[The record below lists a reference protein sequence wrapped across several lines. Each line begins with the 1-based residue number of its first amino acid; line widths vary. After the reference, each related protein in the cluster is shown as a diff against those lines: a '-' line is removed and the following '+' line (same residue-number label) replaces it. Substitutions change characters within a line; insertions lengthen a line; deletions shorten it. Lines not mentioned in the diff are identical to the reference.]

1 MFDQV
6 KKLFGYTPVA
16 KEPEPVVVETPQP
29 IVVEAKNGAQGAKLY
44 AKPDPKGPPGTRI
57 YHEYIA
63 ADEPG
68 PDGRFNWEARV
79 YDKNGGMILQK
90 GQGKTRRNACEQ
102 AIAWAEKTKDSLRS
116 GQ

>member
-1 MFDQV
+1 MFDKV
-6 KKLFGYTPVA
+6 KSLFGYTPVA
-16 KEPEPVVVETPQP
+16 PAPEPVEAPKP
-29 IVVEAKNGAQGAKLY
+29 VEAKNGAQGAKLS

-68 PDGRFNWEARV
+68 KDGRFNWEARV
-79 YDKNGGMILQK
+79 YDKNGGMIVQK
-90 GQGKTRRNACEQ
+90 GQGNTRRAACEQ

>member
-1 MFDQV
+1 MFDKV
-6 KKLFGYTPVA
+6 KSLFGYVPVA
-16 KEPEPVVVETPQP
+16 KEP
-29 IVVEAKNGAQGAKLY
+29 VVEAQAVVEAPKPVEVKKDGRLY

-57 YHEYIA
+57 YHEYVA
-63 ADEPG
+63 ADEPD